1 MKTAILLLFFILG
14 CTGSREVNSDTNK
27 VLNIEGI
34 EGRWKFEELIQT
46 KEFEFPQN
54 TDDKNE
60 SSLTFSDFFGYEL
73 ISELPGKTIE
83 LKNNKI
89 VYADWIDQNLL
100 DKIDF
105 KYVLDKS
112 NSQIVFSAVSPK
124 DNSQETIPTKITF
137 VDTVMFW
144 QISENEKIKL
154 TRLE

>member
-1 MKTAILLLFFILG
+1 MRTTILLLFIILG
-14 CTGSREVNSDTNK
+14 CTGSYPVNSDTNK
-27 VLNIEGI
+27 VFNIEGK
-34 EGRWKFEELIQT
+34 WKFEELIET
-46 KEFEFPQN
+46 KEFKYSQN
-54 TDDKNE
+54 TEEKNE
-60 SSLTFSDFFGYEL
+60 NSLTFSEFFGYEL
-73 ISELPGKTIE
+73 ISELPGKSIE

-124 DNSQETIPTKITF
+124 DNSQVTIPTKITF
-137 VDTVMFW
+137 VDTDMIW